1 MRVGRV
7 LSLRSSAVL
16 AAFACVLAF
25 VVGCTS
31 VRPSGRT
38 AAQLSGAELYAQLCA
53 SCHGKHAT
61 GEGPVAPALNV
72 RVPDLTRLAW
82 RDGGEFPREDVR
94 RAIDGRLEYRAHGSR
109 KMPVWGIRFY
119 DLSSS
124 EPQAERAKVDAM
136 IDKLVDYLESV
147 QDGAE

>member
-1 MRVGRV
+1 MAALPVRLIGFRRYWLV
-7 LSLRSSAVL
+7 
-16 AAFACVLAF
+16 AAFCL
-25 VVGCTS
+25 
-31 VRPSGRT
+31 SGT
-38 AAQLSGAELYAQLCA
+38 HAHADEAPDMSGAELFRVFCA

-109 KMPVWGIRFY
+109 EMPVWGIRFY